1 MLQFKLS
8 DTGVLEVIDS
18 QLSFKSTK
26 VTYWYF
32 NLRIWVKSKLGVKDE
47 PPSERM
53 TQEQIDWVRKHYVP
67 KVEREIRELRGMPDL
82 VQTCFG

>member
-8 DTGVLEVIDS
+8 DDGVLEVIENQMS
-18 QLSFKSTK
+18 AKKTK

-32 NLRIWVKSKLGVKDE
+32 NLRIWVKSQLGVKDE
-47 PPSERM
+47 PPSQVM